1 MGLHVSVSALVD
13 IIKLNVAST
22 VQGSDGFS
30 TVPFSYSYKYN
41 TGDALLNVTW
51 KGVLIMQTS
60 ASTITHHKTLLLL
73 YICHTYLLQE
83 VSICFPFCF
92 TIYI

>member
-22 VQGSDGFS
+22 VHGSDGFS

-41 TGDALLNVTW
+41 TGDALLNVTC

-60 ASTITHHKTLLLL
+60 ASTFTQHQTLLLL

-92 TIYI
+92 TIFI

>member
-13 IIKLNVAST
+13 TMKLYVAST

-30 TVPFSYSYKYN
+30 TVQFSYSYKYN

-51 KGVLIMQTS
+51 KGVLIM
-60 ASTITHHKTLLLL
+60 
-73 YICHTYLLQE
+73 
-83 VSICFPFCF
+83 
-92 TIYI
+92 